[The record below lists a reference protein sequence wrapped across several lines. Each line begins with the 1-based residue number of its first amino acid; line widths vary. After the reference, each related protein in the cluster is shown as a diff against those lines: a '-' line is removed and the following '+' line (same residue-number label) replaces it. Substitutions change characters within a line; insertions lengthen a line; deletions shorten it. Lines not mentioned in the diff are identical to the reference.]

1 MKKKTCKFVILIKHL
16 RNMFRV
22 FHKKYFKKFDVNK
35 IKKRLLSFR
44 V

>member
-1 MKKKTCKFVILIKHL
+1 MILIKHL
-16 RNMFRV
+16 RNIFRV

-35 IKKRLLSFR
+35 MKKKILSFR